1 MGSCMAVEMGSNND
15 ISTNGDMST
24 NGELFSIL
32 RHFAVDDANRRNQEH
47 VNHAQTSDQQHRRG

>member
-1 MGSCMAVEMGSNND
+1 MGGSKAVEKSGNDD

-24 NGELFSIL
+24 KGELFSIL

-47 VNHAQTSDQQHRRG
+47 VNHAQTSDQQYRRG

>member
-1 MGSCMAVEMGSNND
+1 MAVEMGSNND